1 MPSEN
6 LQIVVSQGSRGQK
19 ILLLKGPLDIGTVF
33 KFQDALRSESSPVL
47 ILDFTEVPFIDTS
60 GLSAL
65 VVAHVSARKSDRK
78 ILFAAFNNQARAV
91 IELTHLNRLF
101 LTYSTTQDAEAAD
114 FGMRNPTN
122 LASPNQ

>member
-6 LQIVVSQGSRGQK
+6 LQIVISEGSRGQK
-19 ILLLKGPLDIGTVF
+19 IFSLKGPLTIDTVV

-65 VVAHVSARKSDRK
+65 VAAHVRARKSDRK
-78 ILFAAFNNQARAV
+78 ILFAAFNRQAWAAL
-91 IELTHLNRLF
+91 ELTHLNQVF
-101 LTYSTTQDAEAAD
+101 STYPTIQDAEAVFVA
-114 FGMRNPTN
+114 
-122 LASPNQ
+122 A

>member
-6 LQIVVSQGSRGQK
+6 LQILASQTSRGQR
-19 ILLLKGPLDIGTVF
+19 ILSLKGPLTIGTIV

-65 VVAHVSARKSDRK
+65 VAAHVGARKSDRK
-78 ILFAAFNNQARAV
+78 ILFAAFNSQARAAL
-91 IELTHLNRLF
+91 ELTHLNQVF
-101 LTYSTTQDAEAAD
+101 STYHTIQDAEAVVD
-114 FGMRNPTN
+114 G
-122 LASPNQ
+122 

>member
-1 MPSEN
+1 MPSED

-19 ILLLKGPLDIGTVF
+19 ILSLKGPLTIGTVF

-47 ILDFTEVPFIDTS
+47 IVDFTGVPFIDTS

-65 VVAHVSARKSDRK
+65 VVAHIGARKSDRR
-78 ILFAAFNNQARAV
+78 ILFAAFNSQARAV

-101 LTYSTTQDAEAAD
+101 STYYTIQDAETAAVK
-114 FGMRNPTN
+114 
-122 LASPNQ
+122 